1 MSIGLKVV
9 QFHPVVRFEKLF
21 LGVKKKIP
29 ETLIKI
35 ELYAEIAIKKLD
47 QIQLIKNYKEIQ
59 YLLTRSNF

>member
-1 MSIGLKVV
+1 M
-9 QFHPVVRFEKLF
+9 RFEKLI